1 MDLIKQLESI
11 QKKSRSPCMPGSVD
25 NIFLYNEKCRKNED
39 GTTPVIVKPE
49 PEESKKKKSIN

>member
-1 MDLIKQLESI
+1 MDLIKQWEAI
-11 QKKSRSPCMPGSVD
+11 QKKPKSPFMSGSVD
-25 NIFLYNEKCRKNED
+25 NIFLYNETCSKNED